1 MSGTVKPGQFLA
13 IIGASGNIF
22 LLIYLG
28 AGKTTLLNYLSG
40 KDPSKGLEKH
50 GEVLINGIP
59 RDKLNYKKYVAYVQ
73 QDDVLYQSMTV
84 KEWLEFAARMKL
96 KPSVNIQERVKMIME
111 SLKLEKAAN
120 TKIGGSLVKGV
131 SGGERKRWSI
141 GVELITDP
149 NMIFLDEPTTGL
161 DSFTA
166 STIVNVLRELAE
178 TGRTVMCT
186 IHQPNS
192 ETFDSFDQLM
202 LLAAGRI
209 IYLNKASLAVNHF
222 NSIGFQCPPMT
233 NPADHFMT
241 IMSIEAYDDPDHKDE
256 AVLRRSKTSLENTY
270 KEKIE
275 FMYEKFECSELKVN
289 PDDLHPEANGF
300 DEHHE
305 VKYSAS
311 FFKQLW
317 FLFIRALL
325 GTFRIPL
332 ISRVKVFT
340 YLLTSIVT
348 FLVFGQL
355 GTDAQSI
362 QSRNGVWFMIVNIFF
377 TNSVNGVVNV
387 LPDEMP
393 VYLREQGENFYSVP
407 A

>member
-1 MSGTVKPGQFLA
+1 
-13 IIGASGNIF
+13 
-22 LLIYLG
+22 
-28 AGKTTLLNYLSG
+28 
-40 KDPSKGLEKH
+40 
-50 GEVLINGIP
+50 
-59 RDKLNYKKYVAYVQ
+59 
-73 QDDVLYQSMTV
+73 MTV

-120 TKIGGSLVKGV
+120 TKIGGPLVKGV

-241 IMSIEAYDDPDHKDE
+241 IMSIEAYDDRDHKDE
-256 AVLRRSKTSLENTY
+256 AVLRRSKSMLENIY
-270 KEKIE
+270 KDKIE
-275 FMYEKFECSELKVN
+275 FMYNKFENSELKVN

-305 VKYSAS
+305 VKYSAP

-317 FLFIRALL
+317 FLFLRALL

-332 ISRVKVFT
+332 TSRAKVGT
-340 YLLTSIVT
+340 YLFMCVITV
-348 FLVFGQL
+348 LVYRQL
-355 GTDAQSI
+355 GTDYQSI
-362 QSRNGVWFMIVNIFF
+362 QSRNGVWFMIVNIIFM
-377 TNSVNGVVNV
+377 NSVNGVVNV

-393 VYLREQGENFYSVP
+393 VYLREQGENLYSVP